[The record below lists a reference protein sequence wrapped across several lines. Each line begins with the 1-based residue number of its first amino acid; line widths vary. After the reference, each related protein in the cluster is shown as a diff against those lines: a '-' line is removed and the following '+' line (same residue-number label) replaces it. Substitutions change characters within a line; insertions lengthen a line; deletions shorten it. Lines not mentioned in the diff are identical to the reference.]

1 MFALSSFY
9 IEFQIGVNCTFT
21 FDFGIL
27 RSKRFILKK
36 KEKLLTKILI
46 FHTVLIEKPTS
57 NERSSNINILKEF
70 DIAFASIIFRL
81 DLKSKPS

>member
-1 MFALSSFY
+1 MSSFY
-9 IEFQIGVNCTFT
+9 LEFQISVNCTFT

-27 RSKRFILKK
+27 RSKRFIPKK
-36 KEKLLTKILI
+36 REALDKNLD
-46 FHTVLIEKPTS
+46 FSHCVNRKPTS

-81 DLKSKPS
+81 ELK